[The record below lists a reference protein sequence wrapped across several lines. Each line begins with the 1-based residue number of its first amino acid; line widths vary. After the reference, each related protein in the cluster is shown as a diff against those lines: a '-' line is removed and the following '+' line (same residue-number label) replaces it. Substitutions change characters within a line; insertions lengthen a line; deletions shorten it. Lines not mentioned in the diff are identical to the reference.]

1 MRTFDYVITA
11 ESGFRPLS
19 AGELVSAAEEFES
32 HIKIITGHKSADA
45 KRILSVVSLGA
56 RKGQRI
62 TVETEGIDEIVA
74 ARRLRLWLTE
84 NM

>member
-1 MRTFDYVITA
+1 MRTFDYVITS

-19 AGELVSAAEEFES
+19 AGGLVNAAEEFES
-32 HIKIITGHKSADA
+32 HIKIITGNKSADA

-62 TVETEGIDEIVA
+62 TVETEGIDEIIA